1 MRRVLIAAAAL
12 MLSAVPSFA
21 GDEIMAN
28 YFGNTVISKSS
39 MGEGHA
45 HYKAD
50 HTFDISMTAMGMSH
64 GTSGTWKIDENGQ
77 LCRTYAQVMPGMP
90 NPLCTPWEA
99 HKISDTWTMDIAGS
113 TRTLSLVKGIQ

>member
-64 GTSGTWKIDENGQ
+64 GYTGAGTDEAALRALGDEGVLAMVCDSTNVFVDG
-77 LCRTYAQVMPGMP
+77 R
-90 NPLCTPWEA
+90 
-99 HKISDTWTMDIAGS
+99 AGS
-113 TRTLSLVKGIQ
+113 EAGSRSRLAGS